1 MSTKIKQGK
10 VLVNGRAEGA
20 VLATAVPLSFWGG
33 LNPET
38 GEIIDRHHPLSQQN
52 VAGKVFVLPTG
63 RGSCT
68 GSGILL
74 EAIYS
79 SHSPSAILLKQA
91 DDIIA
96 LGSIVAE
103 ELLKKSIP
111 IMVLT
116 DEDFEDA
123 LKANYAF
130 IDIDGKVEFI

>member
-1 MSTKIKQGK
+1 MATKYGK
-10 VLVNGRAEGA
+10 VLVNGQAEGA
-20 VLATAVPLSFWGG
+20 IAATDVPLSFWGG
-33 LNPET
+33 LNPVT
-38 GEIIDRHHPLSQQN
+38 GEIIDHHHPLWQQN
-52 VAGKVFVLPTG
+52 ISGKVFVLPTG

-74 EAIYS
+74 ESIYS
-79 SHSPSAILLKQA
+79 NHSPAAIILKQA

-103 ELLKKSIP
+103 EILKKSIP
-111 IMVLT
+111 ILCLT

-130 IDIDGKVEFI
+130 IDKDGKVELV